1 MEGGGWYSSNT
12 GKNSWKWVRCVRDIP
27 VPPERKTGTKVTT
40 YIDNG
45 DTYALIDLSTL
56 PYGITDRTT
65 AEGKTELYEEL
76 DLYSYSTKGT
86 EYDPENPQKDASQ
99 PLGKKVFRGRKNY
112 PPTAFSI
119 ASLLS

>member
-1 MEGGGWYSSNT
+1 MGSLCQRHTCSSR
-12 GKNSWKWVRCVRDIP
+12 K
-27 VPPERKTGTKVTT
+27 KTGTKVTT

-99 PLGKKVFRGRKNY
+99 PLGKKVFRRKKK
-112 PPTAFSI
+112 
-119 ASLLS
+119 LSAE